1 MLSNPVVP
9 SLRSIGR
16 SVVPAQTKLLVLEAS
31 EGNCGMPSIFI
42 RAPWAGKGKQELEI
56 DMPHRQLPVKIVQ
69 QEVQK
74 FHRIPVEQQ
83 RLLFKGKIL
92 CSEKDD
98 GSEATIFDYKVD
110 RNDVIQLFPKKE
122 TLIAA
127 AVDIKTK
134 NNDVADNLTG
144 GDGKVTSS
152 NTSSSDAEPPAQAV
166 VEEAP
171 TKLIGAVTVGAIG
184 SYVFIGST
192 NSDNN
197 IQTGNDIQDD
207 ILCRWG
213 RTWNVTGEEAPL
225 STAATEEEEPS
236 LLLNKHIF
244 EKRGV
249 DGQLQ
254 CGTVKN
260 YNKDT
265 NTFDLYWP
273 QDDVVQS
280 EMSYDDVVSMLPEKS
295 RPKTGNVKNSE
306 SGGRDTTKV
315 TIEHHM
321 GSPVSTIPSKNC
333 YFLLH
338 RNGEDSGKF
347 LRVQNHGA
355 IQVNAKKLIFHVDT
369 SPPLP
374 VGEYAVGLT
383 ILCNETEC
391 KHCRAK
397 PEIEACKSCGCQICQ
412 SKRNLEKLMLCDECD
427 CAYHTDCLEGQTHSG
442 GNGNLQSVPK
452 GSWYCPTCFNDPK
465 KTSKGKLVAYKADE
479 NEGQVGSSKKKA
491 KAHELTK
498 KKNWGGGMACAGR
511 SKCCTSVDPHHF
523 GPIPAVPVGSMW
535 EYRVDASGDGVHR
548 PHVAGMAGTASM
560 GCQSIVLSGG
570 YSDDED
576 MGECFLYT
584 GSGGRD
590 LSGNKRTAK
599 QSLDQTLDRY
609 NAALARNWNTKAW
622 KKGKPVRVIRS
633 SKLTKTSH
641 GDYAPEVPQ
650 GWSQS
655 FRYDGI
661 YKVTQFGACIGKSG
675 HRVYR
680 YLLRRDDP
688 VDAPWTLKGSKA
700 PRILRPGSGKD
711 KAGSTENTIEVTGKD
726 TAGGWYI
733 YVCVCLCIVHV

>member
-1 MLSNPVVP
+1 
-9 SLRSIGR
+9 
-16 SVVPAQTKLLVLEAS
+16 
-31 EGNCGMPSIFI
+31 MPSIFI
-42 RAPWAGKGKQELEI
+42 RAPWAGKGKQNLEI

-69 QEVQK
+69 QEVKK
-74 FHRIPVEQQ
+74 FYGIAAEQQ
-83 RLLFKGKIL
+83 RLMFKGKIL

-110 RNDVIQLFPKKE
+110 RNDVIQLFPPRKIP
-122 TLIAA
+122 TSSIDDA
-127 AVDIKTK
+127 DIKRENNRSVMGSNDDGTQGSNKSTK
-134 NNDVADNLTG
+134 TD
-144 GDGKVTSS
+144 
-152 NTSSSDAEPPAQAV
+152 PPTQAMV
-166 VEEAP
+166 EEEAP
-171 TKLIGAVTVGAIG
+171 TKLIGAVTVGAMG
-184 SYVFIGST
+184 SYWFIGCT

-197 IQTGNDIQDD
+197 IQNGNDIPDGL
-207 ILCRWG
+207 LCRWG
-213 RTWNVTGEEAPL
+213 RTWHVTGEEAAP
-225 STAATEEEEPS
+225 SSAAATAAAEEEGPS
-236 LLLNKHIF
+236 LLLNKHVF
-244 EKRGV
+244 QKRGV

-254 CGTVKN
+254 CGTVKS

-265 NTFDLYWP
+265 KLFDLYWP
-273 QDDVVQS
+273 QDDVMQT
-280 EMSYDDVVSMLPEKS
+280 EMSYDDVISMVPEKS
-295 RPKTGNVKNSE
+295 RPKKGNVKKATE
-306 SGGRDTTKV
+306 SGTTMKV

-321 GSPVSTIPSKNC
+321 GSPVSSIPSKSC

-338 RNGEDSGKF
+338 RNEEISKF
-347 LRVQNHGA
+347 SRVQQSHGA
-355 IQVNAKKLIFHVDT
+355 TQVNAKKLVFHVNA

-374 VGEYAVGLT
+374 VGEYTVGLT

-391 KHCRAK
+391 KQCRAK
-397 PEIEACKSCGCQICQ
+397 PEIEECKSCGCQTCL
-412 SKRNLEKLMLCDECD
+412 SKRNVEKLMLCDECD
-427 CAYHTDCLEGQTHSG
+427 CAYHTDCLEGQSHSG
-442 GNGNLQSVPK
+442 GKGNLQSVPQD
-452 GSWYCPTCFNDPK
+452 SWYCPACFNDPN
-465 KTSKGKLVAYKADE
+465 KTSKGRLAAYRAADE
-479 NEGQVGSSKKKA
+479 NEVEPGSSSKKKT

-511 SKCCTSVDPHHF
+511 SKECTSVDSHHF

-548 PHVAGMAGTASM
+548 PHVAGMAGTAST

-609 NAALARNWNTKAW
+609 NAALARNCNTKDW

-633 SKLTKTSH
+633 SKLVKTSH

-661 YKVTQFGACIGKSG
+661 YKVYQFGACIGKSG

-680 YLLRRDDP
+680 YLLKRDDP
-688 VDAPWTLKGSKA
+688 MDPPWTSKGSKA
-700 PRILRPGSGKD
+700 PRHLRPGSGKD
-711 KAGSTENTIEVTGKD
+711 KAGSAECGIDITCKG
-726 TAGGWYI
+726 TAGG
-733 YVCVCLCIVHV
+733 